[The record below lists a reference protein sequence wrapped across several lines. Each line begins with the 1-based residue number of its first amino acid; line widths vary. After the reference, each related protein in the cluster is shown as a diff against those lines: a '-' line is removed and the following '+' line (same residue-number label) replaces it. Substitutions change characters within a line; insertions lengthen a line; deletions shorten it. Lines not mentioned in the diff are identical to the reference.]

1 MDRKYWLLSL
11 FLALSSLAAT
21 DHTPKDKQ
29 FVSTRVR
36 NGTED
41 TDGKYPL
48 VGMFAGSKSVC
59 SGTVLSDLP
68 CVVLT
73 AEHCKDATDK
83 TFQIGDAKA
92 KVTSFTPVPA
102 DPGTKDGPPD
112 IALVVLDH
120 QFEIPEGVSTKLA
133 KTPIE
138 PEKVASLTVVGY
150 GQSKGNS
157 DLFKKRQF
165 GKMKPIRFTRGK
177 VGVQISLTPIPSEN
191 NSLCGGDSG
200 GPTLSGD
207 EIVGVNS
214 RTEPHYPLAACVSP
228 LDDKEVAPKS
238 TPSGVDFHK
247 ESKLVWL
254 SSTRLEVLRYALAM
268 IHSKNADPD
277 QLELNVANSWHTAKL
292 LCEFLND
299 PKGKMR
305 TEVETNL
312 KALYKSGDEKISKED
327 LDDAVKNLLKETDET
342 SLGRKTWRLPFTSDV
357 RKSPAS
363 WGYLRGGAWVGDD
376 TEMDRK
382 HASFRGG
389 EIRALHA
396 VPTDCDL
403 SLNSH
408 TSSVPH
414 HLKQIEALLADI
426 RKKGCPAEKLELPA
440 PPVREEY

>member
-1 MDRKYWLLSL
+1 MGRKYWFVSL
-11 FLALSSLAAT
+11 FLSLSALSAT
-21 DHTPKDKQ
+21 DHAPRDKQ
-29 FVSTRVR
+29 FVSTLVR

-48 VGMFAGSKSVC
+48 VGMFTGSKSVC
-59 SGTVLSDLP
+59 SGTVLSELP

-73 AEHCKDATDK
+73 AEHCKDATDN
-83 TFQIGDAKA
+83 TFQIGDSKA
-92 KVTSFTPVPA
+92 KVASFTPVPA
-102 DPGTKDGPPD
+102 DPGTKDGAPD
-112 IALVVLDH
+112 IAIVVLDH

-133 KTPIE
+133 KKAIE
-138 PEKVASLTVVGY
+138 PEKVASLTIVGY
-150 GQSKGNS
+150 GQSKGKS
-157 DLFKKRQF
+157 DLFKKRQY
-165 GKMKPIRFTRGK
+165 GRMKPLRFTRGK
-177 VGVQISLTPIPSEN
+177 VGVQISLTPIPADN

-200 GPTLSGD
+200 GPTMNGD

-214 RTEPHYPLAACVSP
+214 RTEPQYPHSACVSP
-228 LDDKEVAPKS
+228 LGDKEVAPK
-238 TPSGVDFHK
+238 TAASGIDFHK
-247 ESKLVWL
+247 DSKLVWL
-254 SSTRLEVLRYALAM
+254 SATRLEVLRYALSM
-268 IHSKNADPD
+268 IHAKVTDAD

-292 LCEFLND
+292 LCEFLNE

-305 TEVETNL
+305 AQVETNL

-327 LDDAVKNLLKETDET
+327 LDDAVKTILKEADDA

-357 RKSPAS
+357 RKSPGS

-382 HASFRGG
+382 HAAFRGG
-389 EIRALHA
+389 ETRTLHA
-396 VPTDCDL
+396 IPTDCDL